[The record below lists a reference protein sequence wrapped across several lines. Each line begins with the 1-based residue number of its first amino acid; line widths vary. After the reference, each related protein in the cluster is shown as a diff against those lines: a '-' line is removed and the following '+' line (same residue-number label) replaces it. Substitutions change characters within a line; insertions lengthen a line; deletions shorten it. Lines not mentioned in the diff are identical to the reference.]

1 MAKSKTTTEKRIT
14 IEEQIKQ
21 LESQR
26 KQLIQKEK
34 AESDKLK
41 TNRLCRHGEILETLL
56 PDILLLTDEQF
67 KAFLEATLLTDF
79 ARRKLDELVK
89 ISTEKEEIII
99 EKESEEKSI

>member
-34 AESDKLK
+34 AETDKAR
-41 TNRLCRHGEILETLL
+41 TDRLCKHGEILETLL
-56 PDILLLTDEQF
+56 PDIIELTDEQF
-67 KAFLEATLLTDF
+67 KSFFEATLLTEF

-99 EKESEEKSI
+99 EKLAEEKSI